1 MHKIFRF
8 ISIFCFFFFSLSFT
22 AANSTAEP
30 IYLGIDVLQ
39 ANNFQQIKG
48 KRIGL
53 LTHPAGVN
61 RRGQSTIDVLR
72 QARGT
77 KLVALF
83 GPEHG
88 IYGDEKANKAI
99 ADRID
104 SRTGL
109 PVFSLYGEYRW
120 PSNRMLQGLDAMV
133 IDLQDIGVRSYTYV
147 SCMIRT
153 MESCFANGI
162 EVIVLDRPNPL
173 GGLKVNGPTLDREWR
188 SYVGDIYTPY
198 LHGLTI
204 GEIAYMARHTKGW
217 IRSDRVSA
225 TQLRRAKLTIVPM
238 RGWNRSMLWPAT
250 GLRWIPTSPYIQN
263 LSAVLGYAMVGLGAQ
278 EGGFSHGIGTSLPF
292 RFLRYKGKSVFQVQ
306 QALSQLNLPG
316 LHFKI
321 HETQTKAGTA
331 IQGVY
336 VQVTNWQALRPTEVS
351 FYMMQLTAAW
361 EPGHSFAASK
371 KANLFN
377 KHVGSSAWWNEIS
390 TRDSQARVAP
400 FINLWEAEARK
411 FQKKASRYWLYK

>member
-1 MHKIFRF
+1 MHKISRF
-8 ISIFCFFFFSLSFT
+8 ASIFSFIFFSLSFT
-22 AANSTAEP
+22 IASSSAEP

-39 ANNFQQIKG
+39 ANNFRQIKG

-61 RRGQSTIDVLR
+61 RLGQSTIEVLR
-72 QARGT
+72 KAKET

-88 IYGDEKANKAI
+88 IYGDEKANKPI

-104 SRTGL
+104 SLTGL
-109 PVFSLYGEYRW
+109 PVFSLYGKYRW
-120 PSNRMLQGLDAMV
+120 PSDRMLMGLDAMV

-153 MESCFANGI
+153 MESCFAKGI

-173 GGLKVNGPTLDREWR
+173 GGLKVNGPMLDSKWR
-188 SYVGDIYTPY
+188 SYVGDIFTPY

-204 GEIAYMARHTKGW
+204 GEIAYMARNTRGW
-217 IRSDRVSA
+217 MRSDRVSA
-225 TQLRRAKLTIVPM
+225 AQLRRAKLTIVPM

-250 GLRWIPTSPYIQN
+250 GLQWVPTSPYIQN

-292 RFLRYKGKSVFQVQ
+292 RFLRYKGKSVFQVK
-306 QALSQLNLPG
+306 QALSRLRLPG
-316 LHFKI
+316 LNFKI
-321 HETQTKAGTA
+321 HETQTKAGTT

-336 VQVTNWQALRPTEVS
+336 VQVTDWQALRPTEVS

-361 EPGHSFAASK
+361 EPGYSFAESK

-390 TRDSQARVAP
+390 TRDSQARVAS
-400 FINLWEAEARK
+400 FINLWEEDARK
-411 FQKKASRYWLYK
+411 FKKKASRYWLYK